1 MEFFERAAVEST
13 KTDKSFPVR
22 IPSPR
27 NTPAAASVPSP
38 MVEEVMFAT
47 MSRFIEY

>member
-1 MEFFERAAVEST
+1 MEST

-38 MVEEVMFAT
+38 MVGRVLFEIISEIIPFDG
-47 MSRFIEY
+47 SINI